1 MPAKYDDTNRGTL
14 FKNEKKN
21 SEKSP
26 DYEGRINV
34 NGKDYRLSA
43 WIKES
48 KAGKKYMSLSVSSMA
63 KVVPEGK
70 LPDEPAPKFP
80 EVNIKPLDLS
90 KVPDDMELPF

>member
-1 MPAKYDDTNRGTL
+1 MEYKKENNGVL

-90 KVPDDMELPF
+90 GVPDDMEIPF